1 MSKKLKIND
10 RVVVQFLGAKY
21 ESQVIAIRPDS
32 HYDLRKTDGTIIP
45 NCAWQKDAH
54 KKAPWWIVA
63 RIDGGVD
70 WIEYVFHCD
79 FENAKSSR
87 CIQSLK
93 ERLSLGY
100 RGFKIQNIRLLEANY
115 NANSYQ
121 DFAKKRDLIVQRAM
135 INKA

>member
-1 MSKKLKIND
+1 MKKSKNKSPLSEENIKNEPFKYCHKY
-10 RVVVQFLGAKY
+10 RVFL
-21 ESQVIAIRPDS
+21 VNS
-32 HYDLRKTDGTIIP
+32 H
-45 NCAWQKDAH
+45 AE
-54 KKAPWWIVA
+54 
-63 RIDGGVD
+63 D
-70 WIEYVFHCD
+70 WIEYTFHCD

-93 ERLSLGY
+93 ERLTLGY

>member
-1 MSKKLKIND
+1 MPKSKNKSSLSEENIKNEPFPYCHKY
-10 RVVVQFLGAKY
+10 RVFL
-21 ESQVIAIRPDS
+21 VNS
-32 HYDLRKTDGTIIP
+32 H
-45 NCAWQKDAH
+45 AE
-54 KKAPWWIVA
+54 
-63 RIDGGVD
+63 D

-93 ERLSLGY
+93 ERLNLGY